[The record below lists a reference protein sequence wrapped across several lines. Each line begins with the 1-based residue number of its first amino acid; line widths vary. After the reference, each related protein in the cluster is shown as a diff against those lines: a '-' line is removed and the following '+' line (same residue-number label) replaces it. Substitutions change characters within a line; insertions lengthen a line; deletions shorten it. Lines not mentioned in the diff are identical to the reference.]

1 MTKPRNAV
9 LQLFSPLI
17 LTTQSMGG
25 ISDSTQK
32 ITDFMKPM
40 AILWEISS
48 EGDAAWTAST
58 RQHGDLDAVSF

>member
-40 AILWEISS
+40 AIL
-48 EGDAAWTAST
+48 
-58 RQHGDLDAVSF
+58 